1 MSKKDRSRV
10 VSLVQEPAS
19 RHYSIAPSV
28 VRLAVVC
35 MGAFLL
41 VLSLLSVHYYQMWER
56 SSDFEAVQERL
67 ELLHNDHEK
76 VRVKTK
82 QLSERLS
89 SMEVAAQKLRVMT
102 GLDMD
107 GLGGVGGP
115 AANDLEV
122 FFDEKSL
129 LDQLNSLEKKSI
141 SLREE
146 LRKFQEYYKDRSIL
160 LSATP
165 SIMPVI
171 GYPSGRFGMRR
182 DPFTGNRSFH
192 PGLDLSAPVGSKVIA
207 TADGVVR
214 FAGRQLNYGKL
225 VKIEHRF
232 GLTTRYG
239 HLKESAV
246 KRGQVIRKGDVIG
259 YVGAT
264 GRATGPHVHYEV
276 RLNGRSLNPLRFFR
290 DHL

>member
-1 MSKKDRSRV
+1 MQPPPRR
-10 VSLVQEPAS
+10 
-19 RHYSIAPSV
+19 RYWFAPSV
-28 VRLAVVC
+28 VPLGMVRV
-35 MGAFLL
+35 GALLL
-41 VLSLLSVHYYQMWER
+41 VSGLLSVHYYQMWER
-56 SSDFEAVQERL
+56 SSDYEAVQQRL
-67 ELLHNDHEK
+67 EYLHNDNQE
-76 VRVKTK
+76 VRVKAK

-89 SMEVAAQKLRVMT
+89 SLEVAAQKLRVMA
-102 GLDMD
+102 GLGMD

-115 AANDLEV
+115 AAGDLEV
-122 FFDEKSL
+122 AFDEKSL

-165 SIMPVI
+165 SIMPVT
-171 GYPSGRFGMRR
+171 GYPSERFGMRR
-182 DPFTGNRSFH
+182 DPFTGSRSFH
-192 PGLDLSAPVGSKVIA
+192 NGMDVSAPVGSKVIA

-214 FAGRQLNYGKL
+214 FAGRQHNYGKL
-225 VKIEHRF
+225 VKLEHRF

-239 HLKESAV
+239 HLKELAV
-246 KRGQVIRKGDVIG
+246 NRGQVIRKGDVIG

-290 DHL
+290 DHP

>member
-1 MSKKDRSRV
+1 MVR
-10 VSLVQEPAS
+10 LT
-19 RHYSIAPSV
+19 V
-28 VRLAVVC
+28 VRL
-35 MGAFLL
+35 GAFLL
-41 VLSLLSVHYYQMWER
+41 VSGLLSAHYYQMWER
-56 SSDFEAVQERL
+56 SSEFEALQERL
-67 ELLHNDHEK
+67 EFLHNDHQK
-76 VRVKTK
+76 VRVKAK

-102 GLDMD
+102 DLEMD

-115 AANDLEV
+115 GAYDLEV
-122 FFDEKSL
+122 SFDEESL
-129 LDQLNSLEKKSI
+129 LYRLNSLEKKSI

-165 SIMPVI
+165 SIMPVT
-171 GYPSGRFGMRR
+171 GYPSERFGMRR

-192 PGLDLSAPVGSKVIA
+192 QGMDVSAPVGSKVIA

-214 FAGRQLNYGKL
+214 FAGRQHNYGKL
-225 VKIEHRF
+225 VKLEHRF

-239 HLKESAV
+239 HLKELAV

-290 DHL
+290 DHD

>member
-10 VSLVQEPAS
+10 VSGVQEPAS
-19 RHYSIAPSV
+19 GRYSTAPSV
-28 VRLAVVC
+28 VCLT
-35 MGAFLL
+35 GALL
-41 VLSLLSVHYYQMWER
+41 LLSFLSAHYYQMWER
-56 SSDFEAVQERL
+56 SSDLEALQDRL
-67 ELLHNDHEK
+67 ELLHNDNER
-76 VRVKTK
+76 VRVKAR

-122 FFDEKSL
+122 SFHGESL

-165 SIMPVI
+165 SIMPVT
-171 GYPSGRFGMRR
+171 GYPSARFGMRR
-182 DPFTGNRSFH
+182 DPFTGHFTRAWTCR
-192 PGLDLSAPVGSKVIA
+192 PRLD
-207 TADGVVR
+207 
-214 FAGRQLNYGKL
+214 
-225 VKIEHRF
+225 
-232 GLTTRYG
+232 
-239 HLKESAV
+239 
-246 KRGQVIRKGDVIG
+246 RK
-259 YVGAT
+259 
-264 GRATGPHVHYEV
+264 
-276 RLNGRSLNPLRFFR
+276 
-290 DHL
+290 

>member
-1 MSKKDRSRV
+1 M
-10 VSLVQEPAS
+10 QEPAS
-19 RHYSIAPSV
+19 RQHSLVPPMVRLTV
-28 VRLAVVC
+28 VRL
-35 MGAFLL
+35 GAFLL
-41 VLSLLSVHYYQMWER
+41 VSGLLSVHYYQMWER
-56 SSDFEAVQERL
+56 SSEFEALQERL
-67 ELLHNDHEK
+67 EFLHNDHQK
-76 VRVKTK
+76 VRVKAK

-102 GLDMD
+102 DLEMD

-122 FFDEKSL
+122 SFDEESL
-129 LDQLNSLEKKSI
+129 LDRLNSLEKKSI

-165 SIMPVI
+165 SIMPVT
-171 GYPSGRFGMRR
+171 GYPSERFGMRR

-192 PGLDLSAPVGSKVIA
+192 QGMDVSAPVGSKVIA

-214 FAGRQLNYGKL
+214 FAGRQHNYGKL
-225 VKIEHRF
+225 VKLEHRF

-239 HLKESAV
+239 HLQELAV

-290 DHL
+290 DHD

>member
-1 MSKKDRSRV
+1 M
-10 VSLVQEPAS
+10 QEAAS
-19 RHYSIAPSV
+19 GRNSIAASV
-28 VRLAVVC
+28 LCLA
-35 MGAFLL
+35 GALL
-41 VLSLLSVHYYQMWER
+41 VLSFLSVHYYQMWER
-56 SSDFEAVQERL
+56 SNDFEALQDRL
-67 ELLHNDHEK
+67 EFLHTDNEK
-76 VRVKTK
+76 VRVKAR

-89 SMEVAAQKLRVMT
+89 SMEVAAQKLHVMT

-122 FFDEKSL
+122 SFDEESL

-165 SIMPVI
+165 SIMPVS
-171 GYPSGRFGMRR
+171 GYPSERFGMRR
-182 DPFTGNRSFH
+182 DPFTGNRSYH
-192 PGLDLSAPVGSKVIA
+192 QGMDLSAPVGSKVIA

-214 FAGRQLNYGKL
+214 FAGRQHNYGKL
-225 VKIEHRF
+225 VKLEHRF
-232 GLTTRYG
+232 GLATRYG
-239 HLKESAV
+239 HLKELAV
-246 KRGQVIRKGDVIG
+246 KRGQMIRKGDVIG
-259 YVGAT
+259 YVGDT

-290 DHL
+290 DHP